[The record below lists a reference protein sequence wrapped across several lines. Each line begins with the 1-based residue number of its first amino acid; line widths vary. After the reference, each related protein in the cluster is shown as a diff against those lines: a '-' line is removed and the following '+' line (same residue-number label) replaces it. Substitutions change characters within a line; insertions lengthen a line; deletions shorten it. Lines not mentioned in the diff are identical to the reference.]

1 MTTSTPRE
9 TLAEREQ
16 MLAGAAPILTVRG
29 LKTYFFT
36 ESGIVQAVDDVDLDL
51 RRGETLGIVG
61 ESGSG
66 KSVTSLSIMRL
77 ISVPGR
83 IVAGEISFDGQ
94 DMIALDD
101 EAMRHIRGNRISMIF
116 QQPTTCLNPVFK
128 VGDQIKE
135 SLQIHQGLDGE
146 EAQHRCIELLGM
158 VGLPDP
164 ARRANQYPHEL
175 SGGQAQRVMIAMALA
190 CSPELLIADEPTTA
204 LDVTIQAQILDLMR
218 ALREKIDTSIILI
231 THDMG
236 VVAEMAD
243 NVAVMYAGQI
253 VEYSDVNTIFAAPK
267 HPYTQ
272 GLLASMPTLGR
283 VVHELTV
290 IPGTVPSLIE
300 PPQGCRFA
308 ERCTHRF
315 DKCDQ
320 MPPLFQLED
329 GRHQVRCWLHDPDA
343 PEELKNQ

>member
-1 MTTSTPRE
+1 MTITVPSSVDERAK
-9 TLAEREQ
+9 TLDSAS
-16 MLAGAAPILTVRG
+16 PILTVRG

-36 ESGIVQAVDDVDLDL
+36 EGGVVQAVDDVDLDL
-51 RRGETLGIVG
+51 RRGETLGLVG

-66 KSVTSLSIMRL
+66 KSVTSLSILRL
-77 ISVPGR
+77 VSSPGR
-83 IVAGEISFDGQ
+83 IVEGEINFDGENLL
-94 DMIALDD
+94 DLDD
-101 EAMRHIRGNRISMIF
+101 ETMRHIRGNRISMIF

-135 SLQIHQGLDGE
+135 ALQIHQGLSGD
-146 EAQHRCIELLGM
+146 EAQHRCLELLGM

-164 ARRANQYPHEL
+164 PRRANQYPHEL
-175 SGGQAQRVMIAMALA
+175 SGGQAQRVMIAMALS
-190 CSPELLIADEPTTA
+190 CNPELLIADEPTTA

-253 VEYSDVNTIFAAPK
+253 VEYSDVNTIFSAPK

-272 GLLASMPTLGR
+272 GLLSSMPVLGQT
-283 VVHELTV
+283 VDELTV
-290 IPGTVPSLIE
+290 IPGTVPSLIG

-308 ERCTHRF
+308 DRCPHRF
-315 DKCDQ
+315 DACDEQ
-320 MPPLFQLED
+320 PPLFQLD
-329 GRHQVRCWLHDPDA
+329 NGQHQVRCWLHDPMGA
-343 PEELKNQ
+343 E